1 MYEMC
6 KGRKMCDYWF
16 RFTDKIDFA
25 VKEETCKVYYTI
37 VQGNHDLDLCLFIAF
52 TFLPCDGVTPTPLI
66 KWKK

>member
-1 MYEMC
+1 MC

-37 VQGNHDLDLCLFIAF
+37 V
-52 TFLPCDGVTPTPLI
+52 
-66 KWKK
+66 